1 MHDLLH
7 MTYKEKFLRSIK
19 TYSFNL
25 YRFADE
31 DKNPSITAKL
41 ISSNANSTIG
51 QSPSSESD
59 MTGTTHIPLQRGIDD
74 CITEHGGQRHS
85 QASFSSVLDR
95 NPDLIPTSSSSSKG
109 KLIRILYFYPNCK
122 YIEIHMNTSKN
133 AI

>member
-1 MHDLLH
+1 MVKDPTKLIVF
-7 MTYKEKFLRSIK
+7 YQK
-19 TYSFNL
+19 YL
-25 YRFADE
+25 YLIADE

-109 KLIRILYFYPNCK
+109 RSICIIYFYSNGKCIK
-122 YIEIHMNTSKN
+122 IKHR
-133 AI
+133 

>member
-1 MHDLLH
+1 MYFDQTHLYLLG
-7 MTYKEKFLRSIK
+7 
-19 TYSFNL
+19 
-25 YRFADE
+25 DD

-109 KLIRILYFYPNCK
+109 KSKSILF
-122 YIEIHMNTSKN
+122 IFT
-133 AI
+133 